1 MLTLELKQTLITD
14 LNKVADDIH
23 RRIYEQLDDL
33 NNQRV
38 QAGWV
43 SDIMVDIYRTVDEG
57 IRARGVNDFE
67 DFMAKVDDI
76 IFRTNSEGPEFGVD
90 KHFTDQNRL
99 DIHMAVRRILTA
111 HDIMCRK

>member
-1 MLTLELKQTLITD
+1 MLNIGLKQILITD

-23 RRIYEQLDDL
+23 RRIYDQLDDL

-43 SDIMVDIYRTVDEG
+43 GDIMVDIYRTVDEG
-57 IRARGVNDFE
+57 IRTGSYTKFE
-67 DFMAKVDDI
+67 DIMEKVDDI